1 MASSSSQ
8 VLPSISGNSNVGE
21 NDLNCYLPLHKAAI
35 RGDWESASKFFD
47 SNPDAVSARITK
59 NLETVLHIAVG
70 RSEASSFVEKLVE
83 LMPTDAL
90 SLKTKFSETALHY
103 AAKYGNIKAAK
114 YLVVSDP
121 GLPHI
126 WNDTNLLPLHLA
138 ALFGHKEMVL
148 FLLTVT
154 RDNEVPNAFED
165 QPGITLLISI
175 VHSAFYDVALDLVRK
190 YPKLAT
196 TISPGNNTALS
207 ILAGKPSAFLSGRSL
222 RSWEKL
228 IYSCIPVKL
237 ARTSHLRRGR
247 DIENPSERHIKQT
260 DVCWQKM
267 TLAMATLLKLY
278 NITSDLLIATQLW
291 KNVASST
298 FRFALSHRLG
308 GWEGYVPAFPDWMS
322 SFDSHLPSQSSFN
335 NFVFVGSVAK
345 IVYKIL
351 GCHWRNRY
359 CGKAMELVKCLCLE
373 SVNVDTVKS
382 ASIFKPAVISSAT
395 CGLYEV
401 IEEILSSFPSAIWC
415 LDPEH
420 HDLFQIA
427 VMNRRETIFN
437 LLYDLEEH
445 AHLVTQNTDSHN
457 NNILHLAGKLAPP
470 HRLSIVS
477 GAALQM
483 QRELQWYKEVENF
496 VTPSY
501 KGKENTDGK
510 TPAMVFAEEHKD
522 LIVEAEE
529 WLKDTAKS
537 CTFAATLIATVVFA
551 AAITVPG
558 GSSTESG
565 LPIFQKQRPFVV
577 FAVSNAVSLFSS
589 VTSVLMFLFILTS
602 RCAEADFLYML
613 PNTLIIGLVNLFL
626 SLASMMLAFS
636 SAMYA
641 VFGHNRTWFL
651 APLTLVAC
659 LPVTLFLFLQ
669 YPLLKDMIRSTYGP
683 GIFGKKRRSIFSKSG
698 NRSV

>member
-8 VLPSISGNSNVGE
+8 VLPSISGNTSVGE

-83 LMPTDAL
+83 MMPTDAL
-90 SLKTKFSETALHY
+90 SLKSKFSETALHY
-103 AAKYGNIKAAK
+103 AAKYGNTKAANL
-114 YLVVSDP
+114 LVARDP

-154 RDNEVPNAFED
+154 RDNEVPNPFAD

-175 VHSAFYDVALDLVRK
+175 VHSSFYDVALDLVRR
-190 YPKLAT
+190 YPRLAT

-222 RSWEKL
+222 RSWQKL

-237 ARTSHLRRGR
+237 ARTSHLRCGR
-247 DIENPSERHIKQT
+247 DIENPSERTIKQI
-260 DVCWQKM
+260 DVCWQVLRQ
-267 TLAMATLLKLY
+267 TFRRTYPVFVWRKLY
-278 NITSDLLIATQLW
+278 T
-291 KNVASST
+291 
-298 FRFALSHRLG
+298 RFWDVIG
-308 GWEGYVPAFPDWMS
+308 GIVPQVKHIHDMKLM
-322 SFDSHLPSQSSFN
+322 HCQ
-335 NFVFVGSVAK
+335 
-345 IVYKIL
+345 
-351 GCHWRNRY
+351 
-359 CGKAMELVKCLCLE
+359 AMELVKCLCLE
-373 SVNVDTVKS
+373 SLNVDTVKS
-382 ASIFKPAVISSAT
+382 ASVFKPAVILSAT

-427 VMNRRETIFN
+427 VINRRETIFN

-470 HRLSIVS
+470 HRLSLVS

-602 RCAEADFLYML
+602 RCAEADFLYTL

-626 SLASMMLAFS
+626 SLASMMVAFS

-641 VFGHNRTWFL
+641 VFGHNRAWIL
-651 APLTLVAC
+651 APLTLLAC

-683 GIFGKKRRSIFSKSG
+683 GIFGKKRKSIFSKSG

>member
-260 DVCWQKM
+260 DVCWQVLRQ
-267 TLAMATLLKLY
+267 TFRRTYPGFVWQKLY
-278 NITSDLLIATQLW
+278 T
-291 KNVASST
+291 
-298 FRFALSHRLG
+298 RFWDVIG
-308 GWEGYVPAFPDWMS
+308 GIVPRIKHIHDMKLM
-322 SFDSHLPSQSSFN
+322 HCQ
-335 NFVFVGSVAK
+335 
-345 IVYKIL
+345 
-351 GCHWRNRY
+351 
-359 CGKAMELVKCLCLE
+359 AMELVKCLCLE

>member
-8 VLPSISGNSNVGE
+8 VLPSISGNTSVGE

-83 LMPTDAL
+83 MMPTDAL
-90 SLKTKFSETALHY
+90 SLK
-103 AAKYGNIKAAK
+103 N
-114 YLVVSDP
+114 
-121 GLPHI
+121 
-126 WNDTNLLPLHLA
+126 
-138 ALFGHKEMVL
+138 
-148 FLLTVT
+148 
-154 RDNEVPNAFED
+154 
-165 QPGITLLISI
+165 
-175 VHSAFYDVALDLVRK
+175 VALDLVRR
-190 YPKLAT
+190 YPRLAT

-222 RSWEKL
+222 RSWQKL

-237 ARTSHLRRGR
+237 ARTSHLRCGR
-247 DIENPSERHIKQT
+247 DIENPSERTIKQI
-260 DVCWQKM
+260 DVCWQV
-267 TLAMATLLKLY
+267 LR
-278 NITSDLLIATQLW
+278 Q
-291 KNVASST
+291 T
-298 FRFALSHRLG
+298 FRRT
-308 GWEGYVPAFPDWMS
+308 YP
-322 SFDSHLPSQSSFN
+322 
-335 NFVFVGSVAK
+335 VFVPQVK
-345 IVYKIL
+345 HIHDMKL
-351 GCHWRNRY
+351 MHCQ
-359 CGKAMELVKCLCLE
+359 AMELVKCLCLE
-373 SVNVDTVKS
+373 SLNVDTVKS
-382 ASIFKPAVISSAT
+382 ASVFKPAVILSAT
-395 CGLYEV
+395 NGLYEV

-427 VMNRRETIFN
+427 VINRRETIFN

-470 HRLSIVS
+470 HRLSLVS

-602 RCAEADFLYML
+602 RCAEADFLYTL

-626 SLASMMLAFS
+626 SLASMMVAFS

-641 VFGHNRTWFL
+641 VFGHNRAWIL
-651 APLTLVAC
+651 APLTLLAC

-669 YPLLKDMIRSTYGP
+669 YPLLKDMIRTTYGP
-683 GIFGKKRRSIFSKSG
+683 GIFGKKRKSIFSKSG

>member
-175 VHSAFYDVALDLVRK
+175 VHSAFY
-190 YPKLAT
+190 
-196 TISPGNNTALS
+196 GNNTALS

-260 DVCWQKM
+260 DVCWQVLRQ
-267 TLAMATLLKLY
+267 TFRRTYPGFVWQKLY
-278 NITSDLLIATQLW
+278 T
-291 KNVASST
+291 
-298 FRFALSHRLG
+298 RFWDVIG
-308 GWEGYVPAFPDWMS
+308 GIVPRIKHIHDMKLM
-322 SFDSHLPSQSSFN
+322 HCQ
-335 NFVFVGSVAK
+335 
-345 IVYKIL
+345 
-351 GCHWRNRY
+351 
-359 CGKAMELVKCLCLE
+359 AMELVKCLCLE

>member
-1 MASSSSQ
+1 MATSSSQ
-8 VLPSISGNSNVGE
+8 VLPSISGNSNVGV

-35 RGDWESASKFFD
+35 RGDWETASKFFD

-70 RSEASSFVEKLVE
+70 RSEACSFVEKLVE

-90 SLKTKFSETALHY
+90 SLKSKFSETALHY
-103 AAKYGNIKAAK
+103 AAKYGNTKAAK
-114 YLVVSDP
+114 LLVARDP

-154 RDNEVPNAFED
+154 RDNEVPNPFAD

-175 VHSAFYDVALDLVRK
+175 VHSAFYDVALDLVRR

-222 RSWEKL
+222 KSWQKL

-247 DIENPSERHIKQT
+247 DIENPSERPVKQI
-260 DVCWQKM
+260 DVCWQV
-267 TLAMATLLKLY
+267 LR
-278 NITSDLLIATQLW
+278 Q
-291 KNVASST
+291 T
-298 FRFALSHRLG
+298 FRRT
-308 GWEGYVPAFPDWMS
+308 YP
-322 SFDSHLPSQSSFN
+322 
-335 NFVFVGSVAK
+335 VFVPQVK
-345 IVYKIL
+345 HIHDMKL
-351 GCHWRNRY
+351 MHCQ
-359 CGKAMELVKCLCLE
+359 AMELVKCLCLE
-373 SVNVDTVKS
+373 SLNVDTVKS
-382 ASIFKPAVISSAT
+382 ASVFKPAVILSAT

-401 IEEILSSFPSAIWC
+401 TEEILSSFPSAIWC

-420 HDLFQIA
+420 HDLFQLA
-427 VMNRRETIFN
+427 VINRRETIFN

-470 HRLSIVS
+470 DRLSLVP

-522 LIVEAEE
+522 LILEAEE

-558 GSSTESG
+558 GSNTESG

-589 VTSVLMFLFILTS
+589 VTSVLMFLFILSS
-602 RCAEADFLYML
+602 RCAEADFLYTL
-613 PNTLIIGLVNLFL
+613 PNTLIIGLVNLF
-626 SLASMMLAFS
+626 FF
-636 SAMYA
+636 
-641 VFGHNRTWFL
+641 FGFHDGSFL
-651 APLTLVAC
+651 LC
-659 LPVTLFLFLQ
+659 N

-683 GIFGKKRRSIFSKSG
+683 GIFGKKRKSIFSKSG